1 MRTTPLLIVTAAL
14 LTGACGNQAATNP
27 PVTTPRA
34 HTATHP
40 QSRSHTTSSTAATT
54 TMTHTSSRA
63 PLRALQT
70 FAGAYGAY
78 LDGRVPPATLPDATA
93 AARGEVGP
101 PIPAPRRAGT
111 LALVAISQIAG
122 GPSYIV
128 SLRDREHTFG
138 AQLTLTA
145 TAAGWQVSAISPPD
159 LDTILGPPASA
170 IPPPAGSA
178 DAQHAARAFMNGYLA
193 WLYRHGPA
201 DAIADATPSL
211 LTELKANPPAHFP
224 PAYLALAH
232 VVALALQ
239 AAPDRSWLAYVTVND
254 GALTYDLPL
263 TVVAAQSQWL
273 VSNLGSPQSVP
284 SANPQPAGHYSLSVH
299 APVRSWADWAIP
311 RAKSRGS

>member
-14 LTGACGNQAATNP
+14 LAGACGNQAATNP
-27 PVTTPRA
+27 PVTTPRT

-40 QSRSHTTSSTAATT
+40 RSGSHTNSSTATTT
-54 TMTHTSSRA
+54 TMTHTSSA
-63 PLRALQT
+63 PPLQALQT

-78 LDGRVPPATLPDATA
+78 LDGRVPAATLPDATA
-93 AARGEVGP
+93 AARAEVGP

-128 SLRDREHTFG
+128 SLRDRQHTFG

-145 TAAGWQVSAISPPD
+145 TAAGWQVSTISPPD
-159 LDTILGPPASA
+159 LDTILGPPTSA

-178 DAQHAARAFMNGYLA
+178 GAQHAARAFMNGYLA
-193 WLYRHGPA
+193 WLYRHGPTN
-201 DAIADATPSL
+201 AIADATPSL
-211 LTELKANPPAHFP
+211 LTELKANPPANYP

-232 VVALALQ
+232 VVALALK
-239 AAPDRSWLAYVTVND
+239 AAPDKSWLAYVTVND

-263 TVVAAQSQWL
+263 TVVAAQSRWL
-273 VSNLGSPQSVP
+273 VSKVGSPQRP
-284 SANPQPAGHYSLSVH
+284 PGAIPAAPLQ
-299 APVRSWADWAIP
+299 PVRSRSGSSVTDWLIA
-311 RAKSRGS
+311 RAKSGGS